1 MSRLGPISTCIFLLF
16 SSFRLWCQ
24 SDTTRPASGDP
35 QDNDMQSQASDEVV
49 THPEDRMLTP
59 PPVGTLSFP
68 LSLGSGERAN
78 YLRYGLSFTTTYND
92 NTLLGSSQ
100 TAVSD
105 ISYSVAPTIAIDET
119 TSRLHWVAKYAPGF
133 TFYQRISERNE
144 SDHNAAVQVTYR
156 LSPHVTL
163 SAEDHFQKSSNVF
176 NNSNIDASMVVSGAS
191 QVPNFLVVPP
201 TADRLSN
208 TGSVGLTYQY
218 SRNQM
223 VGGSGVF
230 TRLDYPH
237 PTQAPGLFNANSQS
251 GSAFYSFRLSKMHY
265 IGAAYQYQRL
275 LSYPSEGRSETQ
287 THAAI
292 LFYTLS
298 PSAHFS
304 MSLFGG
310 PQHSDTVLPPSPP
323 GQPAQFE
330 AKSWDPAVGASLSW
344 QQRSTSF
351 AVSYARV
358 VAGSGGLVGAVH
370 TDTSSGALRR
380 KLMKHLNA
388 EFDGGYA
395 RNRVIASTAVGSQNG
410 HTVFG
415 AASLSQ
421 QFGQHISV
429 QLGYMRLHQRY
440 EPIPVLSANPDSN
453 REFLSISYDFSRSLG
468 R

>member
-1 MSRLGPISTCIFLLF
+1 MIRLGPISTCIFLLF

-24 SDTTRPASGDP
+24 SDTTPANGDP
-35 QDNDMQSQASDEVV
+35 QVNDMPSQASDEVV
-49 THPEDRMLTP
+49 NHPEDRMLTP

-78 YLRYGLSFTTTYND
+78 YLRYGLVFTTTYND

-105 ISYSVAPTIAIDET
+105 ISYLVAPTIAIDET
-119 TSRLHWVAKYAPGF
+119 TSRLHWVASYAPGF
-133 TFYQRISERNE
+133 TFYQRISQRNE
-144 SDHNAAVQVTYR
+144 SDHNAALQITYR
-156 LSPHVTL
+156 LSPHVTV

-176 NNSNIDASMVVSGAS
+176 NNWNLDASTVVSGAA
-191 QVPNFLVVPP
+191 QVPNFFVVPP

-208 TGSVGLTYQY
+208 TGTAGLTYQY
-218 SRNQM
+218 RRNQM

-251 GSAFYSFRLSKMHY
+251 GSVFYSFRLSKMHY
-265 IGAAYQYQRL
+265 VGATYQYQRL
-275 LSYPSEGRSETQ
+275 LSYPTEGRSETQ

-292 LFYTLS
+292 LFYTLY

-310 PQHSDTVLPPSPP
+310 PQYSDTVLPPSPP
-323 GQPAQFE
+323 ALPALFR

-344 QQRSTSF
+344 QQRSTSL
-351 AVSYARV
+351 ALSYARV

-370 TDTSSGALRR
+370 TDTAMGALRR
-380 KLMKHLNA
+380 QLMKHLSA
-388 EFDGGYA
+388 GVDGGYA
-395 RNRVIASTAVGSQNG
+395 RNRVIASTVAGSQEG

-415 AASLSQ
+415 TASLSQ
-421 QFGQHISV
+421 QFGQHIGV
-429 QLGYMRLHQRY
+429 QLGYTRLHQRY
-440 EPIPVLSANPDSN
+440 DQIAVLSANPDSN
-453 REFLSISYDFSRSLG
+453 REFVSISYEFSKPLG